1 MNLQVA
7 MDNYRT
13 AKAEHAKV
21 VAERDVAIADL
32 KRQIKAIE
40 SPYNKRI
47 STLKEA
53 ERFSRD
59 AAIALA
65 DGQGIVGQYEF
76 PNTEWVRITLEETAE
91 VVDLDALLQSP
102 HRDIVIASVVL
113 NKTALELAKRGKL
126 PSVVVLRSVKAA
138 FHFVEEAEDA

>member
-21 VAERDVAIADL
+21 VAERDEAIAFL
-32 KRQIKAIE
+32 KKQLKIAE
-40 SPYNKRI
+40 APYAKRI
-47 STLKEA
+47 SALKEA

-76 PNTEWVRITLEETAE
+76 PNTEWVRITPVDEAV
-91 VVDLDALLQSP
+91 VVDLDKLLQSP
-102 HRDIVIASVVL
+102 LRDIVIKTVVL
-113 NKTALELAKRGKL
+113 NKTALELVKRGKL
-126 PSVVVLRSVKAA
+126 PGVAVLRSVKAA
-138 FHFVEEAEDA
+138 FHFVEEAENA